1 MARRAGARENFL
13 KGKIMDSDKVKKKK
27 EELEY
32 SLYRLADTLK
42 GTNPAN
48 PRGIINSMSMP
59 LMCELIDLR
68 AKEIAINVTK
78 KLIEDPERIYI

>member
-1 MARRAGARENFL
+1 
-13 KGKIMDSDKVKKKK
+13 MDSYKVKKKT

-48 PRGIINSMSMP
+48 PRGIIHSMIMP
-59 LMCELIDLR
+59 QICELIDLR
-68 AKEIAINVTK
+68 AKEIAIEVTK
-78 KLIEDPERIYI
+78 KLIEDPERIVI